1 MNDLL
6 ANQTE
11 TLVEIQERLKL
22 EIAAREHGEVK
33 VQEIRREKEQLF
45 QIIQEHKDTAEAFQ
59 VRIQQIFNMKSNI
72 KSEKKVNCQN
82 LKLSTIK
89 K

>member
-1 MNDLL
+1 MT
-6 ANQTE
+6 Q
-11 TLVEIQERLKL
+11 I
-22 EIAAREHGEVK
+22 IPEHKDDIECSRTQRCHRMFQNTK
-33 VQEIRREKEQLF
+33 MT